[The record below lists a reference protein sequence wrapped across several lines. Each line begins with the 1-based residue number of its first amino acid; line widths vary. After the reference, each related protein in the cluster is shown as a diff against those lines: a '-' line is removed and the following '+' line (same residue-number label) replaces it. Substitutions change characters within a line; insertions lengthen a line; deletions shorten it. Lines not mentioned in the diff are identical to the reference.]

1 MDWLL
6 SLPEAELLHITEVQ
20 EPPPAKAR
28 IHSSARC
35 VGCGERMMETRAV
48 EANGE
53 TLCVPCAEPAA
64 RKQAALER

>member
-35 VGCGERMMETRAV
+35 ADCGERMMETRAV
-48 EANGE
+48 KAGDKP
-53 TLCVPCAEPAA
+53 LCLPCAEELSHHKI
-64 RKQAALER
+64 KQRP